1 MKNYYTILGVARDA
15 SLEEIKKAYR
25 NLVRKYHPDMGD
37 HADVERFLE
46 VQEAFE
52 VLRDRQKREA
62 YDEKIELSRQSSRL
76 VEERW
81 RDIFS
86 DLELLLH
93 QFHEYAEGPPFGEGQ
108 GEAPPAYVEE
118 GLTVDII
125 VTPDE
130 AQKGGRIR
138 LDVPVTIECPH
149 CEGSGVIF
157 PYVCFYCNGRGI
169 IHQTRS
175 VFIQIPRLSRAEQ
188 VYDLDL
194 RQYGIRGKIRVVFKI
209 SYY

>member
-1 MKNYYTILGVARDA
+1 MKNYYTILGVARNA
-15 SLEEIKKAYR
+15 SLEEIKQAYR

-37 HADVERFLE
+37 KADVERFLE

-62 YDEKIELSRQSSRL
+62 YDEKIEFSRKSSRII
-76 VEERW
+76 EERW
-81 RDIFS
+81 KEIFS
-86 DLELLLH
+86 DLDLLLY
-93 QFHEYAEGPPFGEGQ
+93 QFHEYTKGPPTGEGE
-108 GEAPPAYVEE
+108 GEAPLAYVEE

-138 LDVPVTIECPH
+138 LDVPVTMECSH
-149 CEGSGVIF
+149 CQGSGVIF
-157 PYVCFYCNGRGI
+157 PYVCFYCNGKGI
-169 IHQTRS
+169 IHQTRPI
-175 VFIQIPRLSRAEQ
+175 FIQIPRLDKMEQ
-188 VYDLDL
+188 IFDLDL
-194 RQYGIRGKIRVVFKI
+194 RQYGVQGKIRMVFKI